1 MNTRSVGNKGEDI
14 AAAYLKKHGY
24 TIVERNYNCRFG
36 EIDIIAKQN
45 SYIVFVEVKARSSTA
60 FGMPREAVDWRKQQ
74 TIVQCSKLWLTQNK
88 LFGSAVS
95 YDVVEV
101 LNGEVTIIAD
111 AFRVP
116 EHIAK
121 RR

>member
-74 TIVQCSKLWLTQNK
+74 TIVQCSKLWL
-88 LFGSAVS
+88 FS
-95 YDVVEV
+95 VV
-101 LNGEVTIIAD
+101 
-111 AFRVP
+111 R
-116 EHIAK
+116 
-121 RR
+121 